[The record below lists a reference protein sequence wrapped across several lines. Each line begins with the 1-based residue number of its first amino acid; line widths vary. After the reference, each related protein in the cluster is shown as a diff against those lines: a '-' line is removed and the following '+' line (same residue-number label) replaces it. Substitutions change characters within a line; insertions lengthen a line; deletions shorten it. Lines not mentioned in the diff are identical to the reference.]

1 MERTLNRTVEIL
13 LSLMWGVAPHK
24 IDAHMRDV
32 QETRRNDYTTS
43 QPHDNH
49 VNVNGIIMVQ

>member
-1 MERTLNRTVEIL
+1 
-13 LSLMWGVAPHK
+13 MWGVAPHK

-43 QPHDNH
+43 QPHYNH
-49 VNVNGIIMVQ
+49 INGNVIVMVQ